1 MHPAQPLPDDDR
13 RLALMGE
20 RSCSYVLHEERFD
33 RITRTVRRLL
43 DVPIA
48 LISMVEKEEQWLRS
62 VQGLEIGSTPR
73 DVSFCGHAIVQDAP
87 LCVNDT
93 LQDERFAD
101 NPLVTGPPYFR
112 AYLGWPLQVAP
123 GVRAGTLCALD
134 TMPRTFG
141 PCEFDALQDLA
152 AMVVAELKLDI
163 RGRVAQRF
171 ASSFDAVQR
180 RLMLDPLTGCMNHRG
195 LREYLA
201 MCLAERDMD
210 GSKVA
215 VAAVQVRNFDAL
227 SAQWG
232 EVDGSP
238 LSRAIAQG
246 LRRLVA
252 PDVILARLTRDQFCA
267 VVQRDS
273 AIEKEAVL
281 QRISQPVLDL
291 PVATGSGQV
300 SAQLSW
306 GMARLSEFDR
316 VPTPDL
322 LWTRAVARLGQPSPY
337 CAARLAKR
345 VKSAAAS

>member
-1 MHPAQPLPDDDR
+1 MQAPLIPLDDEE

-48 LISMVEKEEQWLRS
+48 LISMVEKDEQWLRS
-62 VQGLEIGSTPR
+62 VQGLEIGSTTR
-73 DVSFCGHAIVQDAP
+73 DVSFCGHAIVQSDP
-87 LCVNDT
+87 MCVNDT
-93 LQDERFAD
+93 LQDERFVD

-112 AYLGWPLQVAP
+112 AYLGWPLEVSP

-141 PCEFDALQDLA
+141 PPEFDALRDLA
-152 AMVVAELKLDI
+152 AMVEAELKLDI
-163 RGRVAQRF
+163 RDRVAQRF
-171 ASSFDAVQR
+171 ASSFGAVQR

-201 MCLAERDMD
+201 MCLAEREVD
-210 GSKVA
+210 GSMIA
-215 VAAVQVRNFDAL
+215 VAAVQVRDFDAL
-227 SAQWG
+227 SRRWALL
-232 EVDGSP
+232 DGSP
-238 LSRAIAQG
+238 LSRAIAQA

-267 VVQRDS
+267 IVQRANASD
-273 AIEKEAVL
+273 KDAVL
-281 QRISQPVLDL
+281 HRISKPAVDL
-291 PVATGSGQV
+291 PVPEGSERLLAG
-300 SAQLSW
+300 LTW
-306 GMARLSEFDR
+306 GVARLSEFDS

-322 LWTRAVARLGQPSPY
+322 LWTRAVARLSQ
-337 CAARLAKR
+337 
-345 VKSAAAS
+345 AS